1 MHEAEPA
8 PLRASLATVSYDKQ
22 PGTRDELIDQH
33 GSIRA
38 PWRRFI
44 EHWNKLGSAELESRW
59 ETAQQLIHDNGV
71 SYNVYGDPRGME
83 RPWSLSL
90 PPVIVGADEWTKL
103 AQGISQRARHQQR
116 SRKRSVATRPG

>member
-8 PLRASLATVSYDKQ
+8 LQRPPVVALDYEPQ
-22 PGTRDELIDQH
+22 PGVRDELIDQH
-33 GSIRA
+33 GSVRPA
-38 PWRRFI
+38 WRKLI
-44 EHWNKLGSAELESRW
+44 DHWNRLGSAELASRW

-90 PPVIVGADEWTKL
+90 PPAIIGPDDFAKL
-103 AQGISQRARHQQR
+103 AQGVSQRARLL
-116 SRKRSVATRPG
+116 